1 MASAP
6 STGVHL
12 GACFA
17 RFDNTTRFPGHMRK
31 VLDELKDKVKLAEV
45 VVDVRDARVSPTYT

>member
-1 MASAP
+1 
-6 STGVHL
+6 
-12 GACFA
+12 
-17 RFDNTTRFPGHMRK
+17 MRK